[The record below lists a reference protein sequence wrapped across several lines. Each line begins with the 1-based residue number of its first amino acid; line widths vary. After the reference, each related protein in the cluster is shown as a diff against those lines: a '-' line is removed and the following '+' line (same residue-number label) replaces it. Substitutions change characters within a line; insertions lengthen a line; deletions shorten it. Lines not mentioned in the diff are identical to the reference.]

1 MSWNYRVIENPDGYY
16 TIHEVYYNQDNQ
28 IVLYSAEAIAPGGE
42 TLEELR
48 SDLMYMAAALSKT
61 ALLEKDIEFGIPDW
75 EEEE

>member
-28 IVLYSAEAIAPGGE
+28 IVLYSAEAIAPSGE

-48 SDLMYMAAALSKT
+48 SDLMYMAAALSKP
-61 ALLEKDIEFGIPDW
+61 ALLGKDIEFGVPDW